1 MDIKEKLSQYIKEN
15 KEETNILSSV
25 FKRKSKLLIKEE
37 LSDDEE
43 YALEEKTQF
52 YGNGLYKAHSFYNY
66 EEEVID
72 NYINENKNE
81 ETFQSKLFS
90 YIDKKELKDSDV
102 YNKVHIDRRLFSKI
116 RGNKDYHPSKETIIL
131 LGIALELNESE
142 IVDFLESASYSL
154 PKNSTYD
161 LIIRFCFK
169 EKIYNLNTINDLLYD
184 YKCKPLIWK
193 KHIELL
199 IINKKMI

>member
-1 MDIKEKLSQYIKEN
+1 MDIKEKLKQYIKDN
-15 KEETNILSSV
+15 KEEKNILSKI
-25 FKRKSKLLIKEE
+25 FKRKSKS
-37 LSDDEE
+37 LSDEYLLDEDE
-43 YALEEKTQF
+43 YPLEEKKHF
-52 YGNGLYKAHSFYNY
+52 YGNELYKTNSFYDY
-66 EEEVID
+66 EEAGIE

-81 ETFQSKLFS
+81 ETFQTKLFS
-90 YIDKKELKDSDV
+90 YIDRKELKDSDV

-169 EKIYNLNTINDLLYD
+169 EKIYNLNIINDLLYD
-184 YKCKPLIWK
+184 YKCKPLT
-193 KHIELL
+193 
-199 IINKKMI
+199 

>member
-1 MDIKEKLSQYIKEN
+1 M
-15 KEETNILSSV
+15 
-25 FKRKSKLLIKEE
+25 
-37 LSDDEE
+37 
-43 YALEEKTQF
+43 
-52 YGNGLYKAHSFYNY
+52 
-66 EEEVID
+66 
-72 NYINENKNE
+72 
-81 ETFQSKLFS
+81 
-90 YIDKKELKDSDV
+90 
-102 YNKVHIDRRLFSKI
+102 FSKI

-184 YKCKPLIWK
+184 YKCKQK
-193 KHIELL
+193 KRKKYIELL

>member
-1 MDIKEKLSQYIKEN
+1 MEIKEKLKQYIKEN
-15 KEETNILSSV
+15 KEEKNILFNI
-25 FKRKSKLLIKEE
+25 FKRKSKSLINKDLLDE
-37 LSDDEE
+37 EE
-43 YALEEKTQF
+43 YAIEEKTQF
-52 YGNGLYKAHSFYNY
+52 DGNRLCKTHSFYDY
-66 EEEVID
+66 EEEGIE

-81 ETFQSKLFS
+81 ETFQTKLFS
-90 YIDKKELKDSDV
+90 YIDQKELKDSDV
-102 YNKVHIDRRLFSKI
+102 YNKVNIDRRLFSKI

-131 LGIALELNESE
+131 LGIALELSENE

-184 YKCKPLIWK
+184 YKCKPLI
-193 KHIELL
+193 
-199 IINKKMI
+199 

>member
-1 MDIKEKLSQYIKEN
+1 MDIKEKLKQYIKEN
-15 KEETNILSSV
+15 KEENNILSKF
-25 FKRKSKLLIKEE
+25 FKRKSKLLINQD
-37 LSDDEE
+37 LLDEE
-43 YALEEKTQF
+43 KYTLEEKKQF
-52 YGNGLYKAHSFYNY
+52 YGNELYKTHSFYDY
-66 EEEVID
+66 EEDGIN

-81 ETFQSKLFS
+81 ETFQTKLFS

-131 LGIALELNESE
+131 LGIALELNENE
-142 IVDFLESASYSL
+142 LVDFLESASYSL

-184 YKCKPLIWK
+184 YKCKPLT
-193 KHIELL
+193 
-199 IINKKMI
+199 